1 MNSVTSVLARF
12 PAEYRL
18 TAREHM
24 PEFRS
29 SYDRVHAFLERVELE
44 ARLREASAQGWI
56 SLPSRR
62 RRRPRPVPLPGR
74 PMSELLNEVR
84 D

>member
-1 MNSVTSVLARF
+1 MKGVTSVLESF

-18 TAREHM
+18 AARESM

-29 SYDRVHAFLERVELE
+29 SYDRVREFLERVELG
-44 ARLREASAQGWI
+44 ARLREASAHGWI
-56 SLPSRR
+56 VLPSRR
-62 RRRPRPVPLPGR
+62 RRRPNPIPLPGR
-74 PMSELLNEVR
+74 PLSELLNEVR

>member
-1 MNSVTSVLARF
+1 MNRVTSVLESF
-12 PAEYRL
+12 PAEHRL
-18 TAREHM
+18 AARENM

-29 SYDRVHAFLERVELE
+29 SYDRVRGFLERVELE

-56 SLPSRR
+56 TLPSRR
-62 RRRPRPVPLPGR
+62 RRRPNPIPLPGR
-74 PMSELLNEVR
+74 PISELLNEVR